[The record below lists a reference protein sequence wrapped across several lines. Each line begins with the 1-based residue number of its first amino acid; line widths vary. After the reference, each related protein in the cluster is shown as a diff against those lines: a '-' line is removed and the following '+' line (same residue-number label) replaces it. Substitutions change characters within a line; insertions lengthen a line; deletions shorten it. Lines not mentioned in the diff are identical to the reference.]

1 MLSTYI
7 IIPDKIQEII
17 IKNVLELWISV
28 YEDHNGGDNGE
39 EFVNEEIFRTA
50 QFGITM
56 KRTSIESARS
66 NGIVEKHNLILR
78 EMLKKSILA

>member
-1 MLSTYI
+1 MKKL
-7 IIPDKIQEII
+7 
-17 IKNVLELWISV
+17 LEL
-28 YEDHNGGDNGE
+28 
-39 EFVNEEIFRTA
+39 TA

-56 KRTSIESARS
+56 KTTSVESARS